1 VDIEIVETEVSMSTS
16 RRFNRRQFL
25 LGSAGAA
32 TLAFVPAAR
41 HAGAQSSGFPVGA
54 NIVTNASAWLRSGP
68 GLSYSVIVTLWNGA
82 PLTVTGAPVS
92 ADGYTWYPIR
102 TGYGTEGWIAD
113 VALAAGTVPNPA
125 FGAGDSVVTT
135 GAANVRAGAGL
146 SYSVVVTL
154 WSGAPLTV
162 TGAPVAASGYTW
174 YPIRT
179 GYGTTGWVA
188 GSLLKAGTAPTPP
201 PAPTPTFPVGST
213 AYATGAINVRSG
225 AGLNYS
231 VIVALWNGA
240 PVTITGA
247 PVSASGYTWYPIR
260 TGYGTEGWIA
270 GELLR
275 K

>member
-1 VDIEIVETEVSMSTS
+1 MNAS
-16 RRFNRRQFL
+16 RRFGRRQFL
-25 LGSAGAA
+25 RGSVGA
-32 TLAFVPAAR
+32 LALALVPATR
-41 HAGAQSSGFPVGA
+41 RAGAQGTFPVGA
-54 NIVTNASAWLRSGP
+54 NIVTNSSAWLRSGP
-68 GLSYSVIVTLWNGA
+68 GLSYTVIVTLWNGA
-82 PLTVTGAPVS
+82 PLTVTGAPVG

-113 VALAAGTVPNPA
+113 VALSSGAVSNPA
-125 FGAGDSVVTT
+125 FGVGANVVTT
-135 GAANVRAGAGL
+135 GAVNLRGGAGL

-162 TGAPVAASGYTW
+162 TGAPVAASGYHW
-174 YPIRT
+174 YPVRT

-188 GSLLKAGTAPTPP
+188 GSFLKAASAPPPPP
-201 PAPTPTFPVGST
+201 PAQFPVGST

-225 AGLNYS
+225 AGLGYS
-231 VIVALWNGA
+231 VIVSLWNGA

-247 PVSASGYTWYPIR
+247 PVSANGYTWYPIR
-260 TGYGTEGWIA
+260 TGYGTNGWMA